1 MRDARSAQTLRVEI
15 CRMAIVEPVPP
26 RLGIERISALTP
38 TGSEMNSAFLHAVPA
53 IGQLMST
60 DYVSFEV

>member
-38 TGSEMNSAFLHAVPA
+38 TGSEMYSAFLHIVPA

-60 DYVSFEV
+60 DSVSFKV